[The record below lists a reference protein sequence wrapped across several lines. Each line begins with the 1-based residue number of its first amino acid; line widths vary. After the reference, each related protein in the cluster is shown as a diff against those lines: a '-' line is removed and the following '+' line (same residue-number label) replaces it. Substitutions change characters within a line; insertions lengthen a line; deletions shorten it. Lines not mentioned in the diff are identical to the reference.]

1 MVEVHF
7 PCGGTCRDVHLQSV
21 GRGMQMITGST
32 TYIANLIGHEDVA
45 EGTKA
50 FYFRRPAGFQFRAG
64 QYIDVTLLDPPQ
76 TDAEGNTRTFSLVNP
91 PSADTLI
98 IATRMRDTAFK
109 RVLASLPL
117 GSYVNIKGPMGS
129 FCLQKDAS
137 LPTILLA
144 GGIGITPFMSIIA
157 DAADRKLSHELFL
170 FYSNRKPKD
179 APFLDHLAHLSSLN
193 QHFHFVPTMT
203 ETGDANAWKGE
214 SARLSP
220 DLIGRHVPEFRHARY
235 FIAGPPPM
243 VAGVSQ
249 SLLQSGVEED
259 NIRADEFFGY

>member
-1 MVEVHF
+1 
-7 PCGGTCRDVHLQSV
+7 
-21 GRGMQMITGST
+21 MITEST

-45 EGTKA
+45 DGTKA

-76 TDAEGNTRTFSLVNP
+76 TDTEGNTRTFSLVNA

-129 FCLQKDAS
+129 FCLQRDAS

-203 ETGDANAWKGE
+203 ETGDANGWKGE

-220 DLIGRHVPEFRHARY
+220 GLIGRHVPDFLHARY
-235 FIAGPPPM
+235 FIAGPPAM

-259 NIRADEFFGY
+259 NVRADEFFGY

>member
-1 MVEVHF
+1 
-7 PCGGTCRDVHLQSV
+7 
-21 GRGMQMITGST
+21 MIKEST
-32 TYIANLIGHEDVA
+32 TYVANLIGHEDVA
-45 EGTKA
+45 DRTKA

-76 TDAEGNTRTFSLVNP
+76 TDAKGNTRTFSLVNA

-109 RVLASLPL
+109 RVLASPPL
-117 GSYVNIKGPMGS
+117 GLYVNIKGPMGS

-137 LPTILLA
+137 LPTILMA

-157 DAADRKLSHELFL
+157 DASARKLSHELFL
-170 FYSNRKPKD
+170 FYSNRQPKD
-179 APFLDHLAHLSSLN
+179 APFLDQLVHVSSLN

-203 ETGDANAWKGE
+203 ETAGSNVWKGE
-214 SARLSP
+214 SALLSP
-220 DLIGRHVPEFRHARY
+220 DLISRHVPGFLHAHY
-235 FIAGPPPM
+235 FIAGPPAM

-249 SLLQSGVEED
+249 SLSQAGVEEGD
-259 NIRADEFFGY
+259 IRADEFFGY